1 MVIPHP
7 VLQSNGRKD
16 TAIAVADPTVTFLES
31 GPNVGVL
38 LSSHTVPTKEGYS
51 LHEVTWIRCVPKAG
65 LVSRIFNRHVMQQRE
80 FKGVLLERFH
90 GILFVARENPSG
102 RYFPYPRKEPFLTR
116 HLNFEVYENLLSL
129 ARQAE
134 LDEFCQVLGVTPERT
149 GLLRARNDAKT
160 EAAKFN
166 AFTNLLV
173 CA

>member
-80 FKGVLLERFH
+80 FKGVLLERHVSSDVKECRNEVLLIFFNED
-90 GILFVARENPSG
+90 LNDQ
-102 RYFPYPRKEPFLTR
+102 RK
-116 HLNFEVYENLLSL
+116 
-129 ARQAE
+129 
-134 LDEFCQVLGVTPERT
+134 
-149 GLLRARNDAKT
+149 
-160 EAAKFN
+160 
-166 AFTNLLV
+166 V
-173 CA
+173 CHDMVR